1 MLIFLYLYN
10 TGDNCMQQ
18 ESPTPDI
25 AAGELLFYTSKDGKV
40 KMEIRVEEET
50 IWMSQQMMAELFQ
63 TTKQNISL
71 HVANILQCGE
81 LQEEGTVKEN
91 LTVRKEGSRQVQRKV
106 TFYNLDW
113 IISVGYRVNSVR
125 GTQFRI
131 WATQQ
136 LSELMRKGFVLDK
149 ERLKNPPINGP
160 TALPDYFDDLLE
172 QIRDIRASERRMNL
186 RIRDIL
192 ALSADYEPHNK
203 QTNVFFSTI
212 QNKLHYAIHGHT
224 AAELIMLRADS
235 TEPNMGLTSWQ
246 RERVLAT
253 DVATAKNYLNEQ
265 EIESFNRL
273 TSMCL
278 DFVEDQAKQRKQVFM
293 NDWEKAIDGLL
304 TLTGR
309 NVLQGK
315 GQRSMTEAREY
326 AQEQYRLFSIRR
338 REAAE
343 QNAELELQNALVAE
357 VTQLTKEKKGQR

>member
-1 MLIFLYLYN
+1 MADEL
-10 TGDNCMQQ
+10 
-18 ESPTPDI
+18 TPIDFPQ
-25 AAGELLFYTSKDGKV
+25 GELLFYTSKDGKV
-40 KMEIRVEEET
+40 KMEIRVEDET

-71 HVANILQCGE
+71 HIANIAQCGE
-81 LQEEGTVKEN
+81 LQEVGTVKEY
-91 LTVRKEGSRQVQRKV
+91 LTVRKEGNRQVKRKV
-106 TFYNLDW
+106 VFYNLDW
-113 IISVGYRVNSVR
+113 IISVGYRVNSIR

-149 ERLKNPPINGP
+149 ERLKNPPIKGA

-172 QIRDIRASERRMNL
+172 QIRDIRASERRMYL
-186 RIRDIL
+186 RIRDIF
-192 ALSADYEPHNK
+192 ALSADYEPNNK
-203 QTNVFFSTI
+203 QTNIFFSAI

-246 RERVLAT
+246 RERVLST

-278 DFVEDQAKQRKQVFM
+278 DFVEDQAKQRRQVFM

-315 GQRSMTEAREY
+315 GSRSMTEAREF

-338 REAAE
+338 RETAE
-343 QNAELELQNALVAE
+343 QTAELELQNALVTE
-357 VTQLTKEKKGQR
+357 VAQLTKEKKGQ

>member
-1 MLIFLYLYN
+1 MDEL
-10 TGDNCMQQ
+10 T
-18 ESPTPDI
+18 EP
-25 AAGELLFYTSKDGKV
+25 GELLFYTSPDGKV
-40 KMEIRVEEET
+40 RMEMRVEGET

-71 HVANILQCGE
+71 HVANILQCNE
-81 LQEEGTVKEN
+81 LQETGTVKES
-91 LTVRKEGSRQVQRKV
+91 LTVRLEGSRQVQRKV
-106 TFYNLDW
+106 KFYNLDW

-136 LSELMRKGFVLDK
+136 LSELMLKGFVLDR
-149 ERLKNPPINGP
+149 ERLKNPPIKGA

-172 QIRDIRASERRMNL
+172 QIRDIRASERRMYL
-186 RIRDIL
+186 RIRDVF
-192 ALSADYEPHNK
+192 ALSADYSPNNK
-203 QTNVFFSTI
+203 QTNIFFSAI

-235 TEPNMGLTSWQ
+235 SMPNMGLTSWQ
-246 RERVLAT
+246 RERVLST
-253 DVATAKNYLNEQ
+253 DVGTAKNYLNER

-278 DFVEDQAKQRKQVFM
+278 DFVEDQAKQRRQVFM
-293 NDWEKAIDGLL
+293 NDWEKAIEGLL
-304 TLTGR
+304 NLTGR

-315 GQRSMTEAREY
+315 GNRSMTEAREY

-343 QNAELELQNALVAE
+343 RNAELELQKSLVAE
-357 VTQLTKEKKGQR
+357 VARLREEKKGHK

>member
-1 MLIFLYLYN
+1 MPAELTHTSFP
-10 TGDNCMQQ
+10 Q
-18 ESPTPDI
+18 
-25 AAGELLFYTSKDGKV
+25 GELLFYTSKDGKV
-40 KMEIRVEEET
+40 KMEIRVEDET

-71 HVANILQCGE
+71 HIANILQCDE

-91 LTVRKEGSRQVQRKV
+91 LTVRKEGNRQVQRKV
-106 TFYNLDW
+106 TYYNLDW
-113 IISVGYRVNSVR
+113 IISVGYRVNSIR

-149 ERLKNPPINGP
+149 ERLKNPPIKGA

-172 QIRDIRASERRMNL
+172 QIRDIRASEHRMYL
-186 RIRDIL
+186 RIRDIF
-192 ALSADYEPHNK
+192 ALSADYEPNNK
-203 QTNVFFSTI
+203 QTNIFFSAI

-246 RERVLAT
+246 RERVLST

-278 DFVEDQAKQRKQVFM
+278 DFVEDQAKQRRQVFM

-315 GQRSMTEAREY
+315 SNRSMTEAREY
-326 AQEQYRLFSIRR
+326 AQEQYRLFCIRR

-343 QNAELELQNALVAE
+343 QTAELELQNALVAE
-357 VTQLTKEKKGQR
+357 VAQLTKEKRK

>member
-1 MLIFLYLYN
+1 MADEL
-10 TGDNCMQQ
+10 T
-18 ESPTPDI
+18 PTDFPQ
-25 AAGELLFYTSKDGKV
+25 GELLFYTSKDGKV
-40 KMEIRVEEET
+40 KMEIRVEDET

-71 HVANILQCGE
+71 HIANITQCDE
-81 LQEEGTVKEN
+81 LQETGTVKEN
-91 LTVRKEGSRQVQRKV
+91 LTVRKEGNRQVQRKV
-106 TFYNLDW
+106 VFYNLDW

-149 ERLKNPPINGP
+149 ERLKNPPIKGAS
-160 TALPDYFDDLLE
+160 ALPDYFDDLLE
-172 QIRDIRASERRMNL
+172 QIRDIRASERRMYL
-186 RIRDIL
+186 RIRDIF
-192 ALSADYEPHNK
+192 ALSADYEPGNK
-203 QTNVFFSTI
+203 QTNNFFSTI

-246 RERVLAT
+246 RERVLSS

-278 DFVEDQAKQRKQVFM
+278 DFVEDQAKQRRQVFM
-293 NDWEKAIDGLL
+293 KDWEKAIDGLL

-315 GQRSMTEAREY
+315 GSRSISEAREY

-343 QNAELELQNALVAE
+343 HTAEIELQNALVAE
-357 VTQLTKEKKGQR
+357 VAQLTKEKRK

>member
-1 MLIFLYLYN
+1 MDDF
-10 TGDNCMQQ
+10 T
-18 ESPTPDI
+18 EP
-25 AAGELLFYTSKDGKV
+25 GELLFYTSPDGKV
-40 KMEIRVEEET
+40 KMEVRVEGET

-71 HVANILQCGE
+71 HMANILECSE
-81 LQEEGTVKEN
+81 LQELGTVKEN
-91 LTVRKEGSRQVQRKV
+91 LTVRLEGSRQVQRKV
-106 TFYNLDW
+106 KFYNLDW

-136 LSELMRKGFVLDK
+136 LSEFMRKGFVLDRN
-149 ERLKNPPINGP
+149 RLKNPPVKG
-160 TALPDYFDDLLE
+160 TTELPDYFDDLLE
-172 QIRDIRASERRMNL
+172 QIRDIRASERRMYL
-186 RIRDIL
+186 RIRDIF
-192 ALSADYEPHNK
+192 ALSADYTPNNK
-203 QTNVFFSTI
+203 QANVFFSTI

-235 TEPNMGLTSWQ
+235 SAPNMGLTSWL
-246 RERVLAT
+246 RERVLST

-278 DFVEDQAKQRKQVFM
+278 DFVEDQAKQRRQVFM

-309 NVLQGK
+309 EVLQGK
-315 GQRSMTEAREY
+315 GNRSMTEAREF
-326 AQEQYRLFSIRR
+326 AQEQYRLFCVRR

-343 QNAELELQNALVAE
+343 RSAELELQKSLVEEVAL
-357 VTQLTKEKKGQR
+357 LTAEKKGRK

>member
-1 MLIFLYLYN
+1 MADEL
-10 TGDNCMQQ
+10 
-18 ESPTPDI
+18 TPIDFPQ
-25 AAGELLFYTSKDGKV
+25 GELLFYTSKDGKV
-40 KMEIRVEEET
+40 KMEIRVEDET

-71 HVANILQCGE
+71 HIANITQCDE
-81 LQEEGTVKEN
+81 LQETGTVKEN
-91 LTVRKEGSRQVQRKV
+91 LTVRKEGNRTVQRKV
-106 TFYNLDW
+106 VFYNLDW
-113 IISVGYRVNSVR
+113 IISVGYRVNSIR

-149 ERLKNPPINGP
+149 ERLKNPPIKGAS
-160 TALPDYFDDLLE
+160 ALPDYFDDLLE
-172 QIRDIRASERRMNL
+172 QIRDIRASERRMYL
-186 RIRDIL
+186 RIRDIF
-192 ALSADYEPHNK
+192 ALSADYEPGNK
-203 QTNVFFSTI
+203 QTNNFFSTI

-224 AAELIMLRADS
+224 AAELIMLRAES

-246 RERVLAT
+246 RERVLSS

-278 DFVEDQAKQRKQVFM
+278 DFVEDQAKQRRQVFM
-293 NDWEKAIDGLL
+293 KDWEKAIDGLL
-304 TLTGR
+304 MLTGR

-315 GQRSMTEAREY
+315 GSRSMSEAREY

-343 QNAELELQNALVAE
+343 HTAEIELQNALVAE
-357 VTQLTKEKKGQR
+357 VAQLTKEQRK

>member
-1 MLIFLYLYN
+1 MDAELSEN
-10 TGDNCMQQ
+10 SA
-18 ESPTPDI
+18 ES
-25 AAGELLFYTSKDGKV
+25 GELLFYTSPDGKV
-40 KMEIRVEEET
+40 RMEIRVEGET

-71 HVANILQCGE
+71 HMANILQCGE

-91 LTVRKEGSRQVQRKV
+91 LTVRAEGKRQVQRKV
-106 TFYNLDW
+106 RFYNLDW

-149 ERLKNPPINGP
+149 ERLKNPPVKGA

-172 QIRDIRASERRMNL
+172 QIRDIRASERRMYL
-186 RIRDIL
+186 RIREVF
-192 ALSADYEPHNK
+192 ALSADYSPNNK
-203 QTNVFFSTI
+203 QTNAFFSTI

-224 AAELIMLRADS
+224 AAELIMLRADA
-235 TEPNMGLTSWQ
+235 TQPNMGLTSWQ
-246 RERVLAT
+246 RERVLST

-293 NDWEKAIDGLL
+293 GDWEKAIDGLL

-315 GQRSMTEAREY
+315 GHCSMSDARER
-326 AQEQYRLFSIRR
+326 AQEQYRQFSLRR

-343 QNAELELQNALVAE
+343 QLAEQELHKLLESEVSRLAAE
-357 VTQLTKEKKGQR
+357 KEP